1 MILSRDGIETKVKV
15 IPYTESSIQN
25 GEFLQTPTATVPIE
39 ITSVKNYEERLV
51 RITLPDGGSAVVSSD
66 QMITAIQKCVL

>member
-15 IPYTESSIQN
+15 IPYTESSIQD
-25 GEFLQTPTATVPIE
+25 GEFLQTPTAPIE
-39 ITSVKNYEERLV
+39 ITSVKDYEERLV